1 LAHASAEEDFH
12 LSKQPASEGLEPVAE
27 ADAIVLPVRP
37 HDLPSGVRL
46 NIRGRSVRLRGLRRQ
61 PRGLLRWLLILGPG
75 LVAASAGNDAGGIA
89 TYSSAGAQYGYDLIW
104 VMVIITVS
112 LSVVQEMCAR
122 LGAATG
128 RGLFDL
134 IRERFGVGWTFF
146 AITVVLVA
154 NGGLVVSEFVGIGA
168 AAELLGVSRYLAV
181 PVAAAILWYLVIFG
195 SYEWVEKIFLV
206 MTLVFF
212 AYPIAA
218 IMSHPDWH
226 ALAHGAFVP
235 TIRSDPD
242 YIFILVGLL
251 GTTITPY
258 MQLFQQS
265 SLVEKGVARRHY
277 GPERV
282 DTYAGAIFSNLM
294 SIAMIVATAATLHV
308 AGRTQIETAEDAAK
322 ALVPLM
328 GNYAKVLFGT
338 GLLGASLLAGA
349 VLPLATS
356 YAIAEAFGLPKGVNL
371 DFRRAPKFFALFTAL
386 IVFGAVVA
394 LIPGVP
400 VIKLLVAIQVLNGA
414 LLPVILVFILIL
426 INDARLTGEL
436 KNTRL
441 YNVLGWGTFALITVA
456 VTVMLGGQLLSLF
469 GVKIFGG

>member
-1 LAHASAEEDFH
+1 

-27 ADAIVLPVRP
+27 ADAMALPVRP
-37 HDLPSGVRL
+37 RRLAAGLRL

-61 PRGLLRWLLILGPG
+61 PVGPLRWLLILGPG
-75 LVAASAGNDAGGIA
+75 LIAASAGNDAGGIA

-168 AAELLGVSRYLAV
+168 ASELLGLSRYVVV
-181 PVAAAILWYLVIFG
+181 PLAAAVLWYLVIFG
-195 SYEWVEKIFLV
+195 SYEWVEKIFLL

-218 IMSHPDWH
+218 IMGHPDWH
-226 ALAHGAFVP
+226 AVARGAFVP
-235 TIRSDPD
+235 TIKNDPD

-282 DTYAGAIFSNLM
+282 DTYTGAIFSNLM

-308 AGRTQIETAEDAAK
+308 AGQTQVQTAEDAAK
-322 ALVPLM
+322 ALSPLM
-328 GNYAKVLFGT
+328 GDYAKILFGT

-386 IVFGAVVA
+386 VVFGAVVA

-400 VIKLLVAIQVLNGA
+400 VIRLLVAIQVLNGA
-414 LLPVILVFILIL
+414 LLPVILVFILVL
-426 INDARLTGEL
+426 INDTRLTGEL

-441 YNVLGWGTFALITVA
+441 YNVLGWGTFALITTAVA
-456 VTVMLGGQLLSLF
+456 VMLGGQLLALF
-469 GVKIFGG
+469 GVKLFGG

>member
-1 LAHASAEEDFH
+1 LSHQPKSAR
-12 LSKQPASEGLEPVAE
+12 KQPAKEGLEPVAE
-27 ADAIVLPVRP
+27 ADALVLPTRP
-37 HDLPSGVRL
+37 RNLPAGLRL

-61 PRGLLRWLLILGPG
+61 PAGLLRWLLILGPG
-75 LVAASAGNDAGGIA
+75 LVAASAGNDAGGVA
-89 TYSSAGAQYGYDLIW
+89 TYSSAGAQYGYDLVW

-112 LSVVQEMCAR
+112 LAVVQEMCAR
-122 LGAATG
+122 LGVATG

-146 AITVVLVA
+146 AIAVVLVA
-154 NGGLVVSEFVGIGA
+154 NGGLVVSEFVGVGA
-168 AAELLGVSRYLAV
+168 AAELLGASRYVAV
-181 PVAAAILWYLVIFG
+181 PVAAALLWYLVIFG
-195 SYEWVEKIFLV
+195 SYDWVEKIFLV

-212 AYPIAA
+212 AYPVAA
-218 IMSHPDWH
+218 IMGHPHWRE
-226 ALAHGAFVP
+226 LARGAFVP
-235 TIRSDPD
+235 VIKKDPD
-242 YIFILVGLL
+242 YIFLLVGLL
-251 GTTITPY
+251 GTTVTPY

-265 SLVEKGVARRHY
+265 SLVEKGAARKHY

-282 DTYAGAIFSNLM
+282 DTYTGAIFSNLM

-308 AGRTQIETAEDAAK
+308 AGQTQVQTAEDAAK

-328 GNYAKVLFGT
+328 GNYAKALFGV

-371 DFRRAPKFFALFTAL
+371 DFRRAPKFYTLFTAL
-386 IVFGAVVA
+386 VIFGAGVA

-400 VIKLLVAIQVLNGA
+400 VIRLLVAIQVLNGA
-414 LLPVILVFILIL
+414 LLPVILVFILVL
-426 INDARLTGEL
+426 INDKRLTGDL

-441 YNVLGWGTFALITVA
+441 YNVLGWCTFALITSAVA
-456 VTVMLGGQLLSLF
+456 VMLLGQLLQLF
-469 GVKIFGG
+469 GVKLFG

>member
-1 LAHASAEEDFH
+1 
-12 LSKQPASEGLEPVAE
+12 LSEQPSKHPASEGLEPVAE
-27 ADAIVLPVRP
+27 ADALALPARP
-37 HDLPSGVRL
+37 RRLPAGIRL
-46 NIRGRSVRLRGLRRQ
+46 NIRGRSVRLRGLRKQ
-61 PRGLLRWLLILGPG
+61 PSGLLRWLLVLGPG

-89 TYSSAGAQYGYDLIW
+89 TYSSAGAQFGYELIW
-104 VMVIITVS
+104 VMVVITVS
-112 LSVVQEMCAR
+112 LAVVQEMCAR

-134 IRERFGVGWTFF
+134 IRERFGVGWTLF
-146 AITVVLVA
+146 AVAVVLIA
-154 NGGLVVSEFVGIGA
+154 NGGLVVSEFVGVGA
-168 AAELLGVSRYLAV
+168 ASELLGVSRYVAV
-181 PVAAAILWYLVIFG
+181 PVAAALLWYLVIFG
-195 SYEWVEKIFLV
+195 SYDWVEKIFLL

-212 AYPIAA
+212 AYPVAA
-218 IMSHPDWH
+218 IMGHPDWRE
-226 ALAHGAFVP
+226 LARGAFVP
-235 TIRSDPD
+235 VIKKDPD

-282 DTYAGAIFSNLM
+282 DTYTGAIFSNLM

-308 AGRTQIETAEDAAK
+308 AGQTQVQTAEDAAK
-322 ALVPLM
+322 ALSPLL
-328 GNYAKVLFGT
+328 GSYAKILFGA

-356 YAIAEAFGLPKGVNL
+356 YAISEAFGLPKGINL
-371 DFRRAPKFFALFTAL
+371 DFRRAPKFFTLFTAL
-386 IVFGAVVA
+386 VVFGAGVA

-400 VIKLLVAIQVLNGA
+400 VIRLLVAIQVLNGA
-414 LLPVILVFILIL
+414 LLPVILVFILVL
-426 INDARLTGEL
+426 INDARLTGQL
-436 KNTRL
+436 KNTTL
-441 YNVLGWGTFALITVA
+441 YNVLGWGTFALITSAVA
-456 VTVMLGGQLLSLF
+456 VLLGGQLLELF